1 VINGFSLLQTNV
13 SDDKTRINE
22 IFENAKVF
30 VDEKEVGTAVISKDK
45 IIVSDLNIAKD
56 RTEDV
61 DVEIR
66 ANAIFVGETTSMKLK
81 LENLF
86 AKE

>member
-13 SDDKTRINE
+13 SADKTRINE

-66 ANAIFVGETTSMKLK
+66 ANAIFVGETTSMNLK